1 MSLTV
6 DSKGKQEWM
15 NENKY
20 VKVSGLLLGVEGDG
34 KGRWFTVLGWLWKDM
49 KATQLKV
56 VFLRE
61 GDAKHV
67 WCTNSIA
74 GVRLG
79 VTMYHALAWCGC
91 GMGAPRKGPPLS
103 PL

>member
-1 MSLTV
+1 MPISHCMCMSLTV
-6 DSKGKQEWM
+6 DSKGKQERM

-20 VKVSGLLLGVEGDG
+20 VKVSGLLLGVEGEG
-34 KGRWFTVLGWLWKDM
+34 CFTRLAVKGDESNAIEGCF
-49 KATQLKV
+49 
-56 VFLRE
+56 FLRE

-79 VTMYHALAWCGC
+79 VTM
-91 GMGAPRKGPPLS
+91 
-103 PL
+103 